1 MDESRLKTS
10 KRIFV
15 CLSSKD
21 RQTVVESIMYH
32 IANFGFAMW
41 YDRHK
46 MLLGDKRNYKNFIEG
61 IVQTE
66 YAIVVMSKNSIE
78 STCVAEEMEYLK
90 KQYDIG
96 LITIF
101 PVFYKILPTELPNS
115 YQWLTD
121 LVYKEL
127 DEKSGTLLTCN
138 HIITKILNDELKKC
152 KYQTLHELLN
162 FLETHNQDKFITN
175 MLRAYLEISGE
186 NHNARISILYSIC
199 TYLSVTMKDI
209 EMFPQYY
216 WKGFERI
223 FSYTKLNLETDLRE
237 TLILEIQTI
246 ILVNNLYFIFECPL

>member
-1 MDESRLKTS
+1 MDESRLETRK
-10 KRIFV
+10 KIFI

-32 IANFGFAMW
+32 LANFGFALW

-46 MLLGDKRNYKNFIEG
+46 MLLGDKRNYKNFIKG
-61 IVQTE
+61 IVQTK

-90 KQYDIG
+90 EQYDLG

-101 PVFYKILPTELPNS
+101 PIFYNILPTELPIK
-115 YQWLTD
+115 YKWLTE

-138 HIITKILNDELKKC
+138 HIITKILSDELKNC
-152 KYQTLHELLN
+152 KYRTLYELLH
-162 FLETHNQDKFITN
+162 FLETHNHDKFITS
-175 MLRAYLEISGE
+175 MLKAYLEISGE
-186 NHNARISILYSIC
+186 NHNARISIMYSMCI
-199 TYLSVTMKDI
+199 YLSTTKKTI
-209 EMFPQYY
+209 NAFPQYY

-223 FSYTKLNLETDLRE
+223 FSYTKLNLAADLRE
-237 TLILEIQTI
+237 TLILEIQTM
-246 ILVNNLYFIFECPL
+246 ILVNKLYC

>member
-1 MDESRLKTS
+1 MDESRLETR

-32 IANFGFAMW
+32 MANFGFAIW

-61 IVQTE
+61 IMQTE

-90 KQYDIG
+90 KQYDMG

-101 PVFYKILPTELPNS
+101 PIFYNILSAELPKK
-115 YQWLTD
+115 YQWLTE

-138 HIITKILNDELKKC
+138 HIITKILSDELKSC

-162 FLETHNQDKFITN
+162 FLETHNQDKFIIN

-186 NHNARISILYSIC
+186 NHNARISILYSMCI
-199 TYLSVTMKDI
+199 YLSITMKTID
-209 EMFPQYY
+209 MFPQYY

-223 FSYTKLNLETDLRE
+223 FSYTKLNLDTDLRE
-237 TLILEIQTI
+237 TLILEIQTM
-246 ILVNNLYFIFECPL
+246 ILVNKLYC

>member
-1 MDESRLKTS
+1 MDESRIETR

-21 RQTVVESIMYH
+21 RQAVVESIMYH
-32 IANFGFAMW
+32 MANFGFATW

-46 MLLGDKRNYKNFIEG
+46 MSLGDKRNYKNFIEG
-61 IVQTE
+61 IEQTE
-66 YAIVVMSKNSIE
+66 YAIVVMSKNSVE

-90 KQYDIG
+90 KQYDLE

-101 PVFYKILPTELPNS
+101 PILYNILPTELPKN
-115 YQWLTD
+115 YKWLTE

-138 HIITKILNDELKKC
+138 HIITKILSNELKN
-152 KYQTLHELLN
+152 YTHQTLHGLLH
-162 FLETHNQDKFITN
+162 FLEAHNRDKFITN
-175 MLRAYLEISGE
+175 MLKVYLEISGE
-186 NHNARISILYSIC
+186 NHNARISILYSMYI
-199 TYLSVTMKDI
+199 YLSIIMKPID
-209 EMFPQYY
+209 MFPQYY

-237 TLILEIQTI
+237 TLILEIQTM
-246 ILVNNLYFIFECPL
+246 ILINKLYC